1 MGGYY
6 MEQHEALCRSIKNI
20 AWGYI
25 LIHIHINIG
34 ALDLLPDWCGYLL
47 FIGALTVLGSL
58 EPSAPLLK
66 PLGIILAVWNGL
78 FWILK
83 CLGVSSL
90 GYIPGLLISIISL
103 YFHFQLLT
111 NIAAVANN
119 YDSPQEKSILT
130 LRTVRTILT
139 TLLAL
144 PFPWAEQEGLAIVIL
159 IVNLIVAFWLCGVM
173 FSLHRFLRDNPPE
186 ESMEVTQEQQL

>member
-1 MGGYY
+1 
-6 MEQHEALCRSIKNI
+6 MEQHETLCRSIKNI
-20 AWGYI
+20 AWGYL
-25 LIHIHINIG
+25 LIHLHINIS

-47 FIGALTVLGSL
+47 FIGALAAIGSL

-66 PLGIILAVWNGL
+66 PLGIILAIWSGAEWL
-78 FWILK
+78 LSCF
-83 CLGVSSL
+83 GVSSP

-111 NIAAVANN
+111 NIAAVAKK
-119 YDSPQEKSILT
+119 YGSPQEGSILT

-144 PFPWAEQEGLAIVIL
+144 PFPWTKQEGLAILIL